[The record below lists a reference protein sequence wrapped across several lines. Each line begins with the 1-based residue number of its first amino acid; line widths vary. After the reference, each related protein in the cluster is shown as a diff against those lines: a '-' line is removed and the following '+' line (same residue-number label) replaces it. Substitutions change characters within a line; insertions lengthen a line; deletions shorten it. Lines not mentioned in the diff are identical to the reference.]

1 MLLMLIS
8 LVCFAGAW
16 LSTVAGM
23 GGGLLIVAACT
34 QILPLPAA
42 VPLSSVLVMSGQIA
56 RVLQFH
62 RHIAWEMA
70 RPFIPG
76 SMIGAFLG
84 TWIYVS
90 LPEEAIALMLGA
102 VMLWFSWVPSTR
114 ASRSLARRIPHPYF
128 WVGII
133 HTFLSSMSGVGGLFQ
148 AMMVNSPLK
157 KETIVATIA
166 GTLLFMSLFK
176 TIGYIAAGFDYR
188 PWLGAILLGWLAGM
202 LGSRLGRHSLYR
214 VSDRFFRH
222 LIRGMVTLFSL
233 RLFWE
238 AGTSLLG

>member
-1 MLLMLIS
+1 MLLILIP
-8 LVCFAGAW
+8 LICFAGAW

-34 QILPLPAA
+34 QILPLPAV
-42 VPLSSVLVMSGQIA
+42 VPLSSVFVMSGQIA
-56 RVLQFH
+56 RVVQFH
-62 RHIAWEMA
+62 RHIAWGIA

-76 SMIGAFLG
+76 SLIGAFLG
-84 TWIYVS
+84 TFIYLS

-102 VMLWFSWVPSTR
+102 VMLWFSWVPSTP
-114 ASRSLARRIPHPYF
+114 ASRGIARRIPHPFF

-133 HTFLSSMSGVGGLFQ
+133 HTFLSSMAGVGGLFQ
-148 AMMVNSPLK
+148 ALMVNSPLK
-157 KETIVATIA
+157 KEGVVATVA

-176 TIGYIAAGFDYR
+176 TVGYLTAGFDYR
-188 PWLGAILLGWLAGM
+188 PWLGVILLSWLAGM
-202 LGSRLGRHSLYR
+202 LGSRIGRHSLHR

-233 RLFWE
+233 RLLWQ
-238 AGTSLLG
+238 AAVGLLG